1 MARARNIKPSLFK
14 NEVLGVADPIL
25 TILFQSLWC
34 LADREGRL
42 EDRPLRI
49 KAETFPYREGLDI
62 NGYLTELERLEFIER
77 YVVDGLAIIQV
88 INFSKHQNPHKTEKD
103 SELPKKPIKSNGCS
117 LTVKDTLN
125 NGTSR
130 ADSLLLIPDSLNI
143 DSLKD
148 TRADALDDGFDEF
161 WNYYPKK
168 VGKDKAKTEWNKKKP
183 KIDDV
188 LNALKWQKDSEQW
201 DKGFIPNPA
210 TYLSQGRWKD
220 EPTMTGVPF

>member
-1 MARARNIKPSLFK
+1 MHYYQFNIADYQTHTRHLSLTQDICYRRMLDWVYLHEKPLPSEPKEVARILLLNECLTDVEQVLNEYFTLVEHGWVNVRALSEIQVYNDKLHKASLAGKASGVARKNNIK
-14 NEVLGVADPIL
+14 
-25 TILFQSLWC
+25 QSV
-34 LADREGRL
+34 
-42 EDRPLRI
+42 
-49 KAETFPYREGLDI
+49 
-62 NGYLTELERLEFIER
+62 N
-77 YVVDGLAIIQV
+77 
-88 INFSKHQNPHKTEKD
+88 KD
-103 SELPKKPIKSNGCS
+103 KQ
-117 LTVKDTLN
+117 TLN
-125 NGTSR
+125 ERSTGVEPNKNHK
-130 ADSLLLIPDSLNI
+130 LLTTNHNKNTKSE
-143 DSLKD
+143 
-148 TRADALDDGFDEF
+148 RADALDDGFDEF